1 MRCFNIVGFF
11 CCCIVTVFIVGLF
24 LRFIVK
30 IHSSYVNEEDH
41 VYCCKRFVKSKI
53 SSSWSWIL
61 ASVLICFFGFKKYLC
76 SSSVF
81 VLSLASHRH
90 SQLCYFYFLVT
101 WLIMYPVQ
109 SVPVSSPCP
118 VSNAS
123 VFGYLQC
130 PQSSVRFV
138 CVLSLQLPGFPVLQ
152 SSFSFSLV
160 SAFTLS
166 RYHHSVFYPLPSQS
180 VMSQCLFIAGPQ
192 VMFTSLSIGFSVCVC
207 VTFLYFCV

>member
-1 MRCFNIVGFF
+1 MRCFNIVVFF

-109 SVPVSSPCP
+109 SVPVSSTCP

-123 VFGYLQC
+123 WLPIVSPVVC
-130 PQSSVRFV
+130 PVCLCSVSV
-138 CVLSLQLPGFPVLQ
+138 ASWFPC
-152 SSFSFSLV
+152 LV
-160 SAFTLS
+160 E
-166 RYHHSVFYPLPSQS
+166 
-180 VMSQCLFIAGPQ
+180 FI
-192 VMFTSLSIGFSVCVC
+192 L
-207 VTFLYFCV
+207 L